1 MQSVPVHSQKES
13 LSSRA
18 NHALMPVM
26 RRYSPRMRTI
36 FIAAVVVATFLAIF
50 TLWNMQ
56 QVVGV
61 QKQTNSINTAYQM
74 CQNAVDEL
82 QHTSDYLTG
91 EAQGF
96 VLDGDYS
103 HLYGYLTELRQTN
116 RRGRAID
123 TLSEHATSDEAVD
136 ALKLARQYSDEL
148 AEVELYA
155 LRLNAEAL
163 GMNNLPG
170 ALATVEL
177 SKADKSLSSAD
188 KAERAHEL
196 LFDNAYQEKKFDI
209 RDQVQECSVLLVETL
224 RTELNENNERLMLM
238 TTLMRVNVILLVVV
252 LLLVIGACV
261 FLLLWP
267 MSMYEKN
274 IRENDSLQPAGAQ
287 ELRYMVDAYND
298 MYAKNAAHT
307 ESLSYEA
314 HNDALTGL
322 LNRGAFNNL
331 LTEHREGSALLLV
344 DVDLFKHFNDDYGH
358 DMGDAILVEVAA
370 TLYDS
375 FRSTDYVCRIGGD
388 EFAVIMTRVN
398 PSLKKEIGYKIE
410 KIQAFLR
417 DTSNGLPPTTISV
430 GVAFGEVGC
439 TDDGLFQDAD
449 KALYLVKQRGRDGYG
464 FADEVDEA

>member
-1 MQSVPVHSQKES
+1 MQSAPTHTQQES
-13 LSSRA
+13 MEGQGNRTLLPIMCRF
-18 NHALMPVM
+18 
-26 RRYSPRMRTI
+26 SPRMRTI
-36 FIAAVVVATFLAIF
+36 FIVAVVVASLLAIF
-50 TLWNMQ
+50 ALWTMR
-56 QVVGV
+56 QVVRI
-61 QKQTNSINTAYQM
+61 QTRASGINTAYQA

-82 QHTSDYLTG
+82 QQTSDFLTG
-91 EAQGF
+91 EARAF
-96 VLDGDYS
+96 VAEGDRS
-103 HLYGYLTELRQTN
+103 HLYAYLTELQQTN

-123 TLSEHATSDEAVD
+123 TLSEQATSKEAVD

-163 GMNNLPG
+163 DMDELPDV
-170 ALATVEL
+170 LAVIEL
-177 SKADKSLSSAD
+177 TKEDEALSSAN
-188 KAERAHEL
+188 KTKRAHEL
-196 LFDNAYQEKKFDI
+196 LFGNDYQEKKLDI

-224 RTELNENNERLMLM
+224 RAELNENNKRLMTMM
-238 TTLMRVNVILLVVV
+238 TLVRVNVILIVVV
-252 LLLVIGACV
+252 LLLVISACV

-298 MYAKNAAHT
+298 MYAKNEVRT

-344 DVDLFKHFNDDYGH
+344 DVDLFKHFNVDYGH

-370 TLYDS
+370 TLYGS

-398 PSLKKEIGYKIE
+398 SSLKKEIGYKIE

>member
-1 MQSVPVHSQKES
+1 M
-13 LSSRA
+13 
-18 NHALMPVM
+18 
-26 RRYSPRMRTI
+26 
-36 FIAAVVVATFLAIF
+36 
-50 TLWNMQ
+50 
-56 QVVGV
+56 
-61 QKQTNSINTAYQM
+61 
-74 CQNAVDEL
+74 
-82 QHTSDYLTG
+82 
-91 EAQGF
+91 
-96 VLDGDYS
+96 
-103 HLYGYLTELRQTN
+103 
-116 RRGRAID
+116 
-123 TLSEHATSDEAVD
+123 
-136 ALKLARQYSDEL
+136 
-148 AEVELYA
+148 ELYA

-163 GMNNLPG
+163 GMDNLPS
-170 ALATVEL
+170 ALAAVEL
-177 SKADKSLSSAD
+177 SKADRSLSPTD
-188 KAERAHEL
+188 KSERAHEL
-196 LFDNAYQEKKFDI
+196 LFGNAYQEKKFDI
-209 RDQVQECSVLLVETL
+209 RDQVQECSILLVETL
-224 RTELNENNERLMLM
+224 RTELNDNNDRLMLM

-252 LLLVIGACV
+252 LVLVIGACML
-261 FLLLWP
+261 LLLWP
-267 MSMYEKN
+267 MSLYEKN
-274 IRENDSLQPAGAQ
+274 IREDDPLQPAGAQ
-287 ELRYMVDAYND
+287 ELRYLVDAYND

-344 DVDLFKHFNDDYGH
+344 DVDLFKHYNDDYGH

-398 PSLKKEIGYKIE
+398 SSLKKEIGYKIE

>member
-1 MQSVPVHSQKES
+1 MAE
-13 LSSRA
+13 
-18 NHALMPVM
+18 
-26 RRYSPRMRTI
+26 
-36 FIAAVVVATFLAIF
+36 
-50 TLWNMQ
+50 
-56 QVVGV
+56 
-61 QKQTNSINTAYQM
+61 
-74 CQNAVDEL
+74 
-82 QHTSDYLTG
+82 
-91 EAQGF
+91 
-96 VLDGDYS
+96 GDRS
-103 HLYGYLTELRQTN
+103 HLYAYLTELQQTN

-123 TLSEHATSDEAVD
+123 TLSEQATSKEAVD

-163 GMNNLPG
+163 DMDELPDV
-170 ALATVEL
+170 LAVIEL
-177 SKADKSLSSAD
+177 TKEDEALSSAN
-188 KAERAHEL
+188 KTKRAHEL
-196 LFDNAYQEKKFDI
+196 LFGNDYQEKKLDI

-224 RTELNENNERLMLM
+224 RAELNENNERLMTMM
-238 TTLMRVNVILLVVV
+238 TLVRVNVILIVVV

-298 MYAKNAAHT
+298 MYAKNEVRT

-370 TLYDS
+370 TLYGS

-398 PSLKKEIGYKIE
+398 SSLKKEIGYKIE